1 MEHKGVSKSCLILS
15 EAKDDSLCAMYFGIS
30 CAIFSLK
37 NLSEQ
42 SLKVQKCSD
51 TRDKMLLGSAHL
63 LGLLVWR
70 VQRCELSRKL
80 ESCERE
86 IIELRRMRSEDA
98 KANEKVASIYAS
110 QEQSWFIERRK
121 LKHQIGTLLND
132 MRILDR
138 RKTEAISELNG
149 KLEKMDFSVKSK
161 DKILEDVEKKRG
173 ELEGKVKSM
182 EDALEELRQRT
193 KREAEEHSSEL
204 LKQKTAFI
212 ELVSNQ
218 RQLEAEL
225 GRAIRQGEAA
235 KEQLDYLFEEKEEAV
250 LMVQELSVAIERMRK
265 ESEQKDKILF
275 AMMRKSKLDGKLTKS
290 RRNKDDS
297 EIDRWRGVPDSKLGR
312 RTLRNMLSRQISS
325 RFEVFPDAREDDY
338 ASARVSD
345 VDQTKLDPNN
355 DILDDF
361 GVDDRNQLEDYCL
374 HYDKSFPD
382 KCFNQD
388 EAIQLDEWIH
398 LEAEMYRNAFEKRH
412 QLELDSIAEQM
423 HLKDDKLEVC
433 RWRLLS
439 AELQSKKLQSKI
451 EGLTKDLSKLR
462 HDNFKLETLLG
473 DREVELKALQD
484 QMSLQLNQLNAEK
497 AKLRSSRSNV
507 KLIKKNSFDKENAKK
522 NLAELEA
529 RNEEKHQSVSKDN
542 SSSTF
547 LSPAESIDE
556 KETLQVLHSSGME
569 FSSLGGLKTGKEEA
583 EKLSVNRRDG
593 STWKVDIHALGVS
606 YKIKRLNQQL
616 LMLDRLTGRQESG
629 EIQENDESENG
640 RTKGFSLLLSL
651 LNKQVSRYQS
661 LQEKT
666 DDLSKRMGEKDLNL
680 QQRGSNSKRTKEE
693 TRKLEHFLEETF
705 QLQRIMVASGQK
717 LIEIQSK
724 IASGLDGISHEFK
737 DSASFDMKRFADT
750 IQSLFKDVQRG
761 LEVRISKIIGDL
773 GGTLT
778 CDGIHF
784 RK

>member
-15 EAKDDSLCAMYFGIS
+15 EVKDDSLCAMYFGIS
-30 CAIFSLK
+30 CAIFALK
-37 NLSEQ
+37 NVSEQ
-42 SLKVQKCSD
+42 SLKVHKCSD
-51 TRDKMLLGSAHL
+51 ARDKMLLGSAHL

-98 KANEKVASIYAS
+98 KANDKVASIYAS

-121 LKHQIGTLLND
+121 LRNQIGTLLND

-161 DKILEDVEKKRG
+161 DKILEDVEKKRC

-182 EDALEELRQRT
+182 EDALEELREIT

-250 LMVQELSVAIERMRK
+250 LMVQELSVAIERIRK

-297 EIDRWRGVPDSKLGR
+297 EIDRWRAVPESRHGR

-345 VDQTKLDPNN
+345 VDQIKLDLND

-361 GVDDRNQLEDYCL
+361 GADDRSQLEDYCL
-374 HYDKSFPD
+374 PYDK
-382 KCFNQD
+382 N

-423 HLKDDKLEVC
+423 HLKEDKLEVC

-451 EGLTKDLSKLR
+451 ESLNKDLSKLR
-462 HDNFKLETLLG
+462 HDNLKLETLLV
-473 DREVELKALQD
+473 DREVELKTVQD
-484 QMSLQLNQLNAEK
+484 QMSLHLNQLNAEK
-497 AKLRSSRSNV
+497 AKLRTSRSNV
-507 KLIKKNSFDKENAKK
+507 KLVKKNSFDKENAKK
-522 NLAELEA
+522 NIAELET
-529 RNEEKHQSVSKDN
+529 RTEEKLQSVSKD

-556 KETLQVLHSSGME
+556 KETLQLLHSSSVE

-583 EKLSVNRRDG
+583 EKLCVNKRDG
-593 STWKVDIHALGVS
+593 STWKVDIHALSVS

-616 LMLDRLTGRQESG
+616 LMLDRLTGRQESS
-629 EIQENDESENG
+629 EIQENDDSENG

-666 DDLSKRMGEKDLNL
+666 DDLSKRMGEKELNL